1 MGVDPL
7 RGELTGATA
16 RRAVRVHA
24 FSRAGLALAMLV
36 VVVAGAASAVG
47 PAASRDRARV
57 PSTVDCQRLLTRAPA
72 PAGRP
77 VQLPPETRLIE
88 EVSDFVESA
97 PSGQRYV
104 FPTAAERARFQC
116 GFQYAAARQLAN
128 AARLLQP
135 LQYDVKQLGD
145 ASTPAGKRLVVLEER
160 KSRDRDGVERYRRA
174 WGLYV
179 IAARTRV
186 PVLAVEVPHPCRST
200 ARCNAVGGDRRT
212 HTMAV
217 TTFER
222 AGAKYLFVAGTDR
235 GATAVGCPQRP
246 CSADVAHE
254 SASMFEAVHELALMS
269 RVSLPATRVFQPHGF
284 VTTSHPPS
292 CQEVVVSAGIEQ
304 DASPGIETTRL
315 ARRIAAALSAD
326 ASDVYGGKVLLY
338 GRDVAPPRRRDGL
351 VDCSPEDDP
360 AGGLGATTNVQG
372 QFAAGLTP
380 ARDFVSV
387 EASERVRNVTT
398 ERNAMSQTIG
408 AVLSTP

>member
-1 MGVDPL
+1 MGVGPL
-7 RGELTGATA
+7 RGVLTGATA
-16 RRAVRVHA
+16 RRAVRLPV
-24 FSRAGLALAMLV
+24 FSRAGSALAVL

-47 PAASRDRARV
+47 PAASRHGAGV
-57 PSTVDCQRLLTRAPA
+57 PSTVDCQRLLTRSPA

-77 VQLPPETRLIE
+77 VQLPPLTSLIG
-88 EVSDFVESA
+88 EVTDFVESA

-116 GFQYAAARQLAN
+116 GFRYAAARQLAN

-145 ASTPAGKRLVVLEER
+145 ASTPAGKRFVLLEER
-160 KSRDRDGVERYRRA
+160 RSRGRDGVERYRRA

-179 IAARTRV
+179 IATRTRV

-200 ARCNAVGGDRRT
+200 ARCNVVGGDRRT

-254 SASMFEAVHELALMS
+254 GASMFEAVHEMALVS
-269 RVSLPATRVFQPHGF
+269 TLSLPAAARVYQPHGF

-351 VDCSPEDDP
+351 VDCSPQDDP
-360 AGGLGATTNVQG
+360 EGGLGATTNVQG
-372 QFAAGLTP
+372 RFAARLTP

-387 EASERVRNVTT
+387 EASEHVRNVTA
-398 ERNAMSQTIG
+398 ERNAMSETIG
-408 AVLSTP
+408 AVISAP

>member
-1 MGVDPL
+1 MGVGPL
-7 RGELTGATA
+7 RGVLTGATA
-16 RRAVRVHA
+16 RRAVRLQV
-24 FSRAGLALAMLV
+24 FSRTGLALAVL

-47 PAASRDRARV
+47 PAASRHGASV
-57 PSTVDCQRLLTRAPA
+57 PSTVDCQRLLTRSPA

-77 VQLPPETRLIE
+77 VQLPPQTRLID
-88 EVSDFVESA
+88 EVTDFVESA

-145 ASTPAGKRLVVLEER
+145 ASTPAGKRFVLLEER
-160 KSRDRDGVERYRRA
+160 RSRGRDGVERYRRA

-179 IAARTRV
+179 IATRTRV
-186 PVLAVEVPHPCRST
+186 PVLAVEVPHPCKST

-254 SASMFEAVHELALMS
+254 GASMFEAVHEMALVS
-269 RVSLPATRVFQPHGF
+269 RLSLHGRQGL
-284 VTTSHPPS
+284 SAARLRDDAPPTELS
-292 CQEVVVSAGIEQ
+292 G
-304 DASPGIETTRL
+304 GRGL
-315 ARRIAAALSAD
+315 GRNRARRIAGDRDD
-326 ASDVYGGKVLLY
+326 ASGAPNRGGPERRCERCLRGKGAAIRPGRRPTAAARRPRRLLASGRPSGWV
-338 GRDVAPPRRRDGL
+338 GRDHERPGPVR
-351 VDCSPEDDP
+351 SPAHP
-360 AGGLGATTNVQG
+360 G
-372 QFAAGLTP
+372 
-380 ARDFVSV
+380 S
-387 EASERVRNVTT
+387 
-398 ERNAMSQTIG
+398 
-408 AVLSTP
+408 

>member
-1 MGVDPL
+1 M
-7 RGELTGATA
+7 
-16 RRAVRVHA
+16 
-24 FSRAGLALAMLV
+24 
-36 VVVAGAASAVG
+36 
-47 PAASRDRARV
+47 
-57 PSTVDCQRLLTRAPA
+57 
-72 PAGRP
+72 
-77 VQLPPETRLIE
+77 QLPAQTRLID
-88 EVSDFVESA
+88 EVSDFVESV

-145 ASTPAGKRLVVLEER
+145 ASTPAGKRFVLLEER
-160 KSRDRDGVERYRRA
+160 RSRGRDGVERYRRA

-179 IAARTRV
+179 IAARTRF
-186 PVLAVEVPHPCRST
+186 PVLAVEVPHPCKST

-254 SASMFEAVHELALMS
+254 GASMFEAVHETALAPRL
-269 RVSLPATRVFQPHGF
+269 SLPAAARVYQPHGF

-351 VDCSPEDDP
+351 VDCSPQDDP
-360 AGGLGATTNVQG
+360 TGGLGATTNVQG
-372 QFAAGLTP
+372 RFAARLTP

-387 EASERVRNVTT
+387 EASEHVRNVTA
-398 ERNAMSQTIG
+398 ERNALSETIG
-408 AVLSTP
+408 AVISAP

>member
-1 MGVDPL
+1 MMGVGPL
-7 RGELTGATA
+7 RGVLTGSTA
-16 RRAVRVHA
+16 RRAVRLQV
-24 FSRAGLALAMLV
+24 FSRAGSALAVLV
-36 VVVAGAASAVG
+36 IVAGAASAVG
-47 PAASRDRARV
+47 PAASRHGAGV
-57 PSTVDCQRLLTRAPA
+57 PSTVDCQRLLTRS
-72 PAGRP
+72 PAGQP
-77 VQLPPETRLIE
+77 VQLPPQTRLID
-88 EVSDFVESA
+88 EVTDFVESA

-116 GFQYAAARQLAN
+116 GFQYAAAHQLAN
-128 AARLLQP
+128 AARLLRP

-145 ASTPAGKRLVVLEER
+145 ASTPAGNRFVLLEER
-160 KSRDRDGVERYRRA
+160 RSRGPDGVERYRRA

-179 IAARTRV
+179 IATRTRV

-235 GATAVGCPQRP
+235 GATALGCPQRP
-246 CSADVAHE
+246 CTADVAHE
-254 SASMFEAVHELALMS
+254 EASMFEAVHETTLTP
-269 RVSLPATRVFQPHGF
+269 RFSLPAAVRVYQPHGF
-284 VTTSHPPS
+284 VTANHPPS

-315 ARRIAAALSAD
+315 ARRLAAALSAD
-326 ASDVYGGKVLLY
+326 ASDVYRGRVLLY

-351 VDCSPEDDP
+351 VDCSPQDDP

-372 QFAAGLTP
+372 RFAARLTP

-387 EASERVRNVTT
+387 EASEHVRNVAA
-398 ERNAMSQTIG
+398 ERNALSETIG
-408 AVLSTP
+408 AVLSAP

>member
-1 MGVDPL
+1 MGVDPR
-7 RGELTGATA
+7 RGMLTGATA
-16 RRAVRVHA
+16 RRALRLQV
-24 FSRAGLALAMLV
+24 FSRAGSALAVLV
-36 VVVAGAASAVG
+36 VVATLAVG
-47 PAASRDRARV
+47 PAASRDGASV
-57 PSTVDCQRLLTRAPA
+57 PSAVDCQRLLTRSPA

-77 VQLPPETRLIE
+77 QQLPAQARLID

-104 FPTAAERARFQC
+104 FPTAAESARFMC

-128 AARLLQP
+128 AARVLQP

-145 ASTPAGKRLVVLEER
+145 ASTPAGERFVLLEER
-160 KSRDRDGVERYRRA
+160 RSKGRDGVERYRRA

-179 IAARTRV
+179 IATRTRF
-186 PVLAVEVPHPCRST
+186 PVLAVEVPHPCKST
-200 ARCNAVGGDRRT
+200 ARCNVVGGDRRT

-254 SASMFEAVHELALMS
+254 AASMFEAVHETALTPRLS
-269 RVSLPATRVFQPHGF
+269 SPAAARVYQPHGF
-284 VTTSHPPS
+284 VTTIHPPS

-315 ARRIAAALSAD
+315 ARRIAAALRAD
-326 ASDVYGGKVLLY
+326 ASDVYRGKVLLY
-338 GRDVAPPRRRDGL
+338 GQDVAPPRRRDGL
-351 VDCSPEDDP
+351 VDCSPQDDP
-360 AGGLGATTNVQG
+360 RGGLGATTNVQG
-372 QFAAGLTP
+372 RFAARLAP

-387 EASERVRNVTT
+387 EASEHVRNVTA
-398 ERNAMSQTIG
+398 ERNALSETIG
-408 AVLSTP
+408 AVISAP